1 MRCWS
6 VEEADLYLA
15 SCNVHKSTHKACL
28 QGSGFK
34 GAPVFLEE
42 IQQHLNSCATCRMRL
57 EECRMEQSQWTDQLF
72 PREDALP
79 GSFTADLMAKL
90 DDVALTT
97 VYSESRPRTAFVRT
111 EAESVTQPELLLDDQ
126 ESHSDLLSI
135 SVTSRQE
142 SEFETILKSTLSM
155 QQQHSD
161 QPSIFVR
168 NSQDSQISQARL
180 PRWSRWLSIR
190 NQKWAFTTA
199 ALILLISSTLAV
211 MASPSLAEYVRSL
224 FAPDV
229 VDYGLLKSQELGLV
243 NNPNIKVKDQGYT
256 MEINEVVADSTRVV
270 MALKLTGPD
279 GMPNHNMLE
288 LSGPNQIQI
297 TDRNGNKLGELYDIG
312 MTSQMYVLVAHFPQ
326 EIQADELMIQATI
339 SRLGSDIQ
347 RIPYIQGK
355 WSFAFNVNLKQAKAL
370 TTVQPLNQ
378 SYTTE
383 NGMTIRMKRLVRTPS
398 GVRLDLDTELSA
410 AAAERSPARL
420 REREQLMFHFED
432 ESGEEI
438 HSVMSTKFPHKDSLL
453 TASKIKDPAAHIM
466 HWSYSFKY
474 LPAESYVRFVW
485 DGYILPEITEERL
498 DFVPDDLSAHPAI
511 FHHEGDELRLTG
523 FEMDDA
529 PDPRENRK
537 EAVLRVQGI
546 FKNNFTGDEWV
557 VKDADGIEYPVHYRG
572 GSSAFDGVVTLGN
585 EFPGKDYAFRI
596 PTLQRIPEKLT
607 LIRKVIDRKYPE
619 PPLSGWSFTIN
630 EGGRANG
637 R

>member
-1 MRCWS
+1 MKCWS
-6 VEEADLYLA
+6 AEEADLFLA
-15 SCNVHKSTHKACL
+15 SWNVHKSMDKACL
-28 QGSGFK
+28 PGNGFIC
-34 GAPVFLEE
+34 AEFIDE
-42 IQQHLNSCATCRMRL
+42 IQQHLSSCASCRMRL

-72 PREDALP
+72 PRADALP
-79 GSFTADLMAKL
+79 VSFTADLMAKL
-90 DDVALTT
+90 DDVELST
-97 VYSESRPRTAFVRT
+97 VYTESRPRAASAPTETASAGNPSYVL
-111 EAESVTQPELLLDDQ
+111 ADHESQSDQ
-126 ESHSDLLSI
+126 API
-135 SVTSRQE
+135 SEPHWPE
-142 SEFETILKSTLSM
+142 SEFETVLKSALDS
-155 QQQHSD
+155 QQQLSEL
-161 QPSIFVR
+161 PSTSVT
-168 NSQDSQISQARL
+168 NLMDSQHVQARP
-180 PRWSRWLSIR
+180 PRWIRWLSIR

-279 GMPNHNMLE
+279 GMANHNMLE
-288 LSGPNQIQI
+288 LSGPNEIQI

-339 SRLGSDIQ
+339 SRLGSDMQ

-355 WSFAFNVNLKQAKAL
+355 WNFAFDVNLKQAKAL
-370 TTVQPLNQ
+370 TTVQPLSQ
-378 SYTTE
+378 SYTTA

-420 REREQLMFHFED
+420 REREQLMFHFEN
-432 ESGEEI
+432 ENGEEI

-453 TASKIKDPAAHIM
+453 TASKIKDPIAPVN

-474 LPAESYVRFVW
+474 LPAESFVWFVW
-485 DGYILPEITEERL
+485 DGYILPEITEAGL
-498 DFVPDDLSAHPAI
+498 TFIPDALSAQPAI
-511 FHHEGDELRLTG
+511 FRHEGDELRLTG

-537 EAVLRVQGI
+537 EAVLRVQGT
-546 FKNNFTGDEWV
+546 FRNHFSGDEWV
-557 VKDADGIEYPVHYRG
+557 IRDANGIEYPVHYRG
-572 GSSAFDGVVTLGN
+572 GSSAFDGYVTLGN
-585 EFPGKDYAFRI
+585 EFPGKDYAFRM

-607 LIRKVIDRKYPE
+607 LIRKVIERIYPE
-619 PPLSGWSFTIN
+619 SPESSWSFNIN